1 MSLLLIR
8 GIYIKEFFALLF
20 LGKFLSMLELEVKMK
35 AGEKKIDIEERVD
48 IQQLFF
54 RKENSM
60 EMIYRNQIV

>member
-1 MSLLLIR
+1 MSLLLIQR
-8 GIYIKEFFALLF
+8 IYIKEFFALLF

-48 IQQLFF
+48 IQQLFS

-60 EMIYRNQIV
+60 EMIYVIR